1 MGGAGGGCISSGA
14 AYAGSSAVPQGNV
27 GLGCLT
33 RGGARDADAEAD
45 VVEVVGC
52 ALVLP
57 RGVAPAEP
65 LGVPPPDMWM
75 TWRVSSRRMG
85 AGSSRMPSCT
95 ASGPAMTSSDVC
107 ATQVSFVS
115 TGVGGAGMFTG
126 RRRAGGGSMRRFAWG
141 GTAAAGVVV
150 EGVPVAGLAAGGA
163 EWLWVFAAAA
173 ARGSAPGYDIAAT
186 KENVGGHF
194 EQHRLRRAAL
204 NVSYR
209 THVCYTTITII
220 KR

>member
-14 AYAGSSAVPQGNV
+14 AYAGSSAVPHGNV

-45 VVEVVGC
+45 VVDVVGC

-57 RGVAPAEP
+57 RGVVPAEP

-75 TWRVSSRRMG
+75 TWRVSSR
-85 AGSSRMPSCT
+85 GSSRMPSCT

-115 TGVGGAGMFTG
+115 TAVGGAGMFTG

-150 EGVPVAGLAAGGA
+150 DDVPVVGLAAGGA
-163 EWLWVFAAAA
+163 EWLCVFAAAA
-173 ARGSAPGYDIAAT
+173 ARASAPGYDMAAT
-186 KENVGGHF
+186 KKTSGDTSSSTGYGVLLSTCPTAHTCATLQF
-194 EQHRLRRAAL
+194 DWAT
-204 NVSYR
+204 SWM
-209 THVCYTTITII
+209 
-220 KR
+220 